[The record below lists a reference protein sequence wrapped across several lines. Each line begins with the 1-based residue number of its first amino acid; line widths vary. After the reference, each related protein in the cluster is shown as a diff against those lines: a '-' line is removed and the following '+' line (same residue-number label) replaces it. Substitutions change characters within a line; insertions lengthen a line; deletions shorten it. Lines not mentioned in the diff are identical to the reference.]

1 MNLLQLINQASSELG
16 ISTVTSVASNTASDT
31 VQLLAMANA
40 LGGELKD
47 GFDWQTLQT
56 EYRFY
61 TIAQTLSCTLNSS
74 TSVTLPSNQ
83 NLDATYTVTGTGIN
97 QDTYLTTTTTGTAVI
112 LNQAASISGTS
123 NLSFSKTKYAL
134 PASYDR
140 LIDKTQ
146 WDKTR
151 HWEMIPTTAQQWQY
165 LKSGFISSGVR
176 VRFRLLGGFFQVW
189 PIIPNNEYLGFE
201 YVSNQWA
208 LDVTGNPKSS
218 FTIDTD
224 TCIFP
229 DRLMV
234 LGIKL
239 KYFEIKGFDTTALM
253 RDFSRILSISNVRD
267 KGAPNLSFAPQQD
280 GTLIGYN
287 NLPDSGLGS

>member
-16 ISTVTSVASNTASDT
+16 LTTVTSVAGNSASDA
-31 VQLLAMANA
+31 VQLFSMANA
-40 LGGELKD
+40 LGSELQL
-47 GFDWQTLQT
+47 GYDWQPLQT

-61 TIAQTLSCTLNSS
+61 TIAQTLTCTLNGT

-97 QDTYLTTTTTGTAVI
+97 QDTYLTSTTTGTSVI
-112 LNQAASISGTS
+112 LNQNATISGS
-123 NLSFSKTKYAL
+123 SSLAFSKTKYTL
-134 PASYDR
+134 PVSYDR

-151 HWEMIPTTAQQWQY
+151 HWEMIPATAQQWQF

-176 VRFRLLGGFFQVW
+176 VRFRLLGGFFQIW

-208 LDVTGNPKSS
+208 VDNTGTPKAA
-218 FTIDTD
+218 FTVDTD
-224 TCIFP
+224 TCVFP

-239 KYFEIKGFDTTALM
+239 KYFEIKGFDTTAIM
-253 RDFSRILSISNVRD
+253 RDYSTILSISKVRD
-267 KGAPNLSFAPQQD
+267 KGAPNLSMAPQLD
-280 GTLIGYN
+280 SMLIGMN
-287 NLPDSGLGS
+287 NVPDSGYGS